1 MIGRTLK
8 KRVLIAGLCAVILLL
23 TTGAVFALS
32 TWGDVT
38 RVSIDRAALP
48 DTGQTG
54 DEVANDGQEADEGPV
69 AAPTSGDGVDVFLLV
84 GSDSRDTLE
93 STEGF
98 GEFAGD
104 RADVVMVLMRPS
116 DGSRA
121 GLLSLPRDLLVVD
134 VCDSTNEHK
143 LNDALEGCG
152 AAMNGA
158 TSLTFTVES
167 LIGHTIDHF
176 ALVDLAGFQEAV
188 DAVGGYEICVPRAVR
203 DQKADLELPA
213 GCTLA
218 TGAQTLAWLR
228 SRSTQELTDSG
239 WRTMPGVSDLTRNE
253 RQRDFLM
260 SMMGRLSNF
269 GSPGDIAEVAQ
280 SIAPFLTVDS
290 ELSLIDAVDLGWTM
304 RGLSRGSIDELDIP
318 VSDATTSAGAA
329 VLVAQVDIGELVDEY
344 LAPEIAGER
353 TGAQAG

>member
-1 MIGRTLK
+1 VK
-8 KRVLIAGLCAVILLL
+8 KRVLIIGACAVALLL
-23 TTGAVFALS
+23 AVGAVFALS

-48 DTGQTG
+48 AAGQG
-54 DEVANDGQEADEGPV
+54 DDEANQGEEPADDVPV
-69 AAPTSGDGVDVFLLV
+69 AASTDGDGLDVFLLV
-84 GSDSRDTLE
+84 GSDSRDALE

-98 GEFAGD
+98 GDFAGH
-104 RADVVMVLMRPS
+104 RADVVMVLLRPA

-121 GLLSLPRDLLVVD
+121 ALISLPRDLLVVD
-134 VCDSTNEHK
+134 VCDSSTEHK

-152 AAMNGA
+152 TRMNGP

-188 DAVGGYEICVPRAVR
+188 DAIGGYEICLPRPVR
-203 DQKADLELPA
+203 DQKANLALPG

-218 TGAQTLAWLR
+218 SGAQTLAWLR
-228 SRSTQELTDSG
+228 SRSTQELTEGG

-260 SMMGRLSNF
+260 SMMGKLSDF
-269 GSPGDIAEVAQ
+269 GSPGDVADVAQ
-280 SIAPFLTVDS
+280 SIAPFVTVDS

-329 VLVAQVDIGELVDEY
+329 VLIAQVDIAEMVDEY
-344 LAPEIAGER
+344 LAPEIAGE
-353 TGAQAG
+353 TGAVAG